1 VCCSMRPRCRN
12 PSRQRLH
19 AARASPSSACASA
32 AGIDAGPLEE
42 LIHPSPSVR
51 APPAARVDSFP
62 AAAAG
67 RHDAGRSQPPF
78 VLNSSLRTNPM
89 PITHHKPAHLHTPP
103 GVIAAIIG
111 LSAAASALI
120 CWLVYFHAPTDV
132 AGTHL
137 RWLPLVNAVLNALA
151 TVALVTGFH
160 EIRERR
166 ILHHRASMS
175 FAFLFSS
182 IFLVS
187 YLVNFTLHGETHLP
201 IAPHRSALDQLR
213 HRALLDAT
221 SRWPSLPCPWSS
233 SPSSSRSPAVFP
245 RTSGSPAGPSPSGST
260 SRSAASTST
269 FCKPSSADAAF
280 LRRSVSLRRFAGKSA
295 ILILRK
301 HSTSGA

>member
-1 VCCSMRPRCRN
+1 
-12 PSRQRLH
+12 
-19 AARASPSSACASA
+19 
-32 AGIDAGPLEE
+32 
-42 LIHPSPSVR
+42 
-51 APPAARVDSFP
+51 
-62 AAAAG
+62 
-67 RHDAGRSQPPF
+67 
-78 VLNSSLRTNPM
+78 M
-89 PITHHKPAHLHTPP
+89 PIHRHTPANLRTPP
-103 GVIAAIIG
+103 GVILGILG

-201 IAPHRSALDQLR
+201 IAHSGALWTSYAIVLFYT
-213 HRALLDAT
+213 HIPLAIIALPLVLITFFLSLTGRFPAHKRLA
-221 SRWPSLPCPWSS
+221 RWT
-233 SPSSSRSPAVFP
+233 FP
-245 RTSGSPAGPSPSGST
+245 IW
-260 SRSAASTST
+260 
-269 FCKPSSADAAF
+269 
-280 LRRSVSLRRFAGKSA
+280 LYVSVSGVYVYFLQAVIR
-295 ILILRK
+295 
-301 HSTSGA
+301 